1 VLKILVKGDEFY
13 DSESEEFL
21 YPDAFELELEHSLV
35 ALSKWE
41 SKWKKPYL
49 GIKEMTGPEA
59 LGYVEAMTLTP
70 NPPEGFLQKLSQD
83 NINQISEYI
92 NDSMTATWFR
102 DDAASPNRQI
112 ITAELIYY
120 WLFSANIPIEAEN
133 WHLNRLFTLIRV
145 YSAKNDSK
153 PKKVNQAQA
162 LRDRNRLNTERKK
175 AEGITN

>member
-1 VLKILVKGDEFY
+1 
-13 DSESEEFL
+13 
-21 YPDAFELELEHSLV
+21 
-35 ALSKWE
+35 
-41 SKWKKPYL
+41 
-49 GIKEMTGPEA
+49 
-59 LGYVEAMTLTP
+59 
-70 NPPEGFLQKLSQD
+70 
-83 NINQISEYI
+83 
-92 NDSMTATWFR
+92 MTATWFR

-162 LRDRNRLNTERKK
+162 LRDRNRLNAERKK